1 SFEIIG
7 NQLKWKESPNFEVK
21 NTYSIRVR
29 TTDAGGLTF
38 EQIFSIGV
46 TNVNETPTSIAITN
60 NAINENSAN
69 GIEIGLFSSIDPDSA
84 QTFIYSLVNNAG
96 GRFTLNGDRLVV
108 NNGTLLDY
116 ETNASHIIRV
126 KTTDSGNPNLSYEQ
140 DFTINVLN
148 INEAPKFTS
157 TPVISAGAGLVY
169 TYNIATSDPENS
181 DRLITGTNIPTWLT
195 LTNNGNGTATLTGTP
210 QFNDAGL
217 YNIQLKVKE
226 SSTAEKFEAFQ
237 NLIIGVDSLL
247 TENSNFNPERVMNFI
262 TPVEPSLIQF
272 KIKNLSFDSTDK
284 VRINDA
290 FEVALLDA
298 GGNNALVHTIA
309 NGQDAFI
316 NFTEGETVKFAT
328 GVTYDNAT
336 GLVTLNIVGIAPNTP
351 VQLVFRLVN
360 NDTDTASQ
368 VEVTNISITPAPIGT
383 LPPVQSQF
391 ALRTAAIAAPNPIS
405 FLSLADV
412 TTSIQANYA
421 RTNFTEGGKVLTA
434 EVNLENIGTYALNDQ
449 LVLAVKNISS
459 PSIVLRNA
467 DGVTPDGY
475 AYIDFSKFLK
485 NGNLDPTQ
493 KTNLGE
499 LIFYNPDQIQFT
511 YELVVLAKINNAPE
525 IITNPL
531 LPGRNVAEV
540 VGGNAYSYDVNATDK
555 DSDPLAYRLL
565 VAPEGMTI
573 NANSGL
579 IAWNTTTAN
588 VGNQSIV
595 VEVADGRG
603 GTDTQSYTLS
613 VIGTPPNRPP
623 IFTTDPVVD
632 AYINQLYTYDAN
644 AIDPDLDDVSFNLII
659 GPNGMTVNRDTGL
672 VQWTPPAA
680 LVIGDTVLGRI
691 SIPGEND
698 EFSFSGVAGQKIY
711 YDSLNYTGA
720 ADKWNFKIVT
730 PSGRQ
735 VLSTDFAWDSW
746 GLITLDETGNYR
758 VVVDAVNDQT
768 GNYGF
773 RLTDPSLV
781 PVIQFDEVISD
792 RLSPGNQDRL
802 YRFTAAKD
810 QRLFLDALSRSSAT
824 VDWYVINPQ
833 DQYIQYSDFSDI
845 EMVMPQDGEY
855 ILVARGRAGFAN
867 SVDYTFSLVNS
878 DVITRSMN
886 VGEVVEGAIAKKGGR
901 HTLEFEATEG
911 QQVFFDSLDG
921 NAYLPYTLYD
931 PFGGVVINRAD
942 SRVDR
947 AFLDGFTFVY
957 DGTYKLM
964 FDGDNE
970 TIGKYKFRLLDKASA
985 AAYTPDTDLT
995 GAVDYAASGA
1005 KLFKFT
1011 IAENLNNAN
1020 KQQYVYLDGLTPTN
1034 GIYGAWIL
1042 YNANGQ
1048 YINSARLWEDREMW
1062 LGAADYYLVMQG
1074 YSYNAN
1080 YNFRVITSETPNT
1093 AIAIGDVVSGNIA
1106 KKGSYDTYTFTG
1118 TVGQQ
1123 LFFDSLANSVYL
1135 TYDLIDP
1142 QGTVLVDNADIRGDR
1157 YFLDGFTLPTVGT
1170 YKLVVA
1176 SDATETTGAYKFRL
1190 LDQANPT
1197 PIELDA
1203 IIDSTSGNG
1212 GYNADLY
1219 QFELTESKYLY
1230 FDSTSYGYDTY
1241 YPAY

>member
-1 SFEIIG
+1 
-7 NQLKWKESPNFEVK
+7 
-21 NTYSIRVR
+21 
-29 TTDAGGLTF
+29 
-38 EQIFSIGV
+38 
-46 TNVNETPTSIAITN
+46 
-60 NAINENSAN
+60 
-69 GIEIGLFSSIDPDSA
+69 
-84 QTFIYSLVNNAG
+84 
-96 GRFTLNGDRLVV
+96 
-108 NNGTLLDY
+108 
-116 ETNASHIIRV
+116 
-126 KTTDSGNPNLSYEQ
+126 
-140 DFTINVLN
+140 
-148 INEAPKFTS
+148 
-157 TPVISAGAGLVY
+157 
-169 TYNIATSDPENS
+169 
-181 DRLITGTNIPTWLT
+181 
-195 LTNNGNGTATLTGTP
+195 
-210 QFNDAGL
+210 
-217 YNIQLKVKE
+217 
-226 SSTAEKFEAFQ
+226 
-237 NLIIGVDSLL
+237 
-247 TENSNFNPERVMNFI
+247 
-262 TPVEPSLIQF
+262 
-272 KIKNLSFDSTDK
+272 
-284 VRINDA
+284 
-290 FEVALLDA
+290 
-298 GGNNALVHTIA
+298 
-309 NGQDAFI
+309 
-316 NFTEGETVKFAT
+316 
-328 GVTYDNAT
+328 
-336 GLVTLNIVGIAPNTP
+336 
-351 VQLVFRLVN
+351 
-360 NDTDTASQ
+360 
-368 VEVTNISITPAPIGT
+368 
-383 LPPVQSQF
+383 
-391 ALRTAAIAAPNPIS
+391 
-405 FLSLADV
+405 V

-475 AYIDFSKFLK
+475 AYIDFSKFLQ

-555 DSDPLAYRLL
+555 DNDSLKYTLL
-565 VAPEGMTI
+565 VAPEGITI
-573 NANSGL
+573 DANSGL
-579 IAWNTTTAN
+579 IAWNTAPAN
-588 VGNQSIV
+588 VGNHSIV
-595 VEVADGRG
+595 IEVADGRG
-603 GTDTQSYTLS
+603 GTDTQTYTLS
-613 VIGTPPNRPP
+613 VISTPPNRPP

-644 AIDPDLDDVSFNLII
+644 AIDPDLDDISFNLII

-672 VQWTPPAA
+672 VEWTPPAA

-781 PVIQFDEVISD
+781 PVIQFDQVISD

-810 QRLFLDALSRSSAT
+810 QRLFLDALTRSSDK

-855 ILVARGRAGFAN
+855 ILVVRGRAGFEN
-867 SVDYTFSLVNS
+867 SVDYTFSLVDS

-970 TIGKYKFRLLDKASA
+970 TIGKYKFRLLD
-985 AAYTPDTDLT
+985 T
-995 GAVDYAASGA
+995 

-1074 YSYNAN
+1074 YSSNAN

-1157 YFLDGFTLPTVGT
+1157 YFLDGFTLPTGGT

-1241 YPAY
+1241 YPAYYNTQPGEWAVFNDSGAVVTSGRLWEDRELSVGKGKYTLYGSGYEPRYKLSVTTPDLITDSLTLGNIVTGSIVEKGEQDTYTFTASAGEQLFFDSLDGNAALIYSLYSPQGTLLVNNADIRNDRHFVDGLTLVTDGQYKLVVDGSGEATGNYKFRLLGKANSSTVSLDTDITGNFTEASTSAERYKFTLGSRQYLYFDALPPAGTYNPTDGINSGSQTAEWKLYSANGVEITTKRLWEDYETWLDAGEYTLVMRGYGSGYLSDYNLRIVTPELNTTPLTLGTVVTGAIAEKGEQDYYTFTGTAGQLLYLDLQRSRCFYPESYGYLQTYL